1 MKRGVFDALTMYIAA
16 GFDANHD
23 IALRLNKCFN
33 EGGVLIMNEADKK
46 NIESRMKNESNS
58 LKKYH
63 AFLSYLM
70 EFGYDLAIAP
80 SYNVSDSFGFEGF
93 VATFHNNA

>member
-1 MKRGVFDALTMYIAA
+1 MYIAA

-23 IALRLNKCFN
+23 IAMRLDKCFN
-33 EGGVLIMNEADKK
+33 NGGVLIMNEVDKR
-46 NIESRMKNESNS
+46 NIESRMKNETN
-58 LKKYH
+58 LLNKYH

-80 SYNVSDSFGFEGF
+80 SHNVSDSFGFEGF
-93 VATFHNNA
+93 VSIFHGSA

>member
-1 MKRGVFDALTMYIAA
+1 MFVAA

-23 IALRLNKCFN
+23 MALRLDKCFKD
-33 EGGVLIMNEADKK
+33 GGVMIMNDSEKT

-80 SYNVSDSFGFEGF
+80 SHNISDSFGFEGF
-93 VATFHNNA
+93 VSTFHNNA

>member
-1 MKRGVFDALTMYIAA
+1 
-16 GFDANHD
+16 
-23 IALRLNKCFN
+23 
-33 EGGVLIMNEADKK
+33 MNEADKK

-80 SYNVSDSFGFEGF
+80 SCNVSDSFGFEGF